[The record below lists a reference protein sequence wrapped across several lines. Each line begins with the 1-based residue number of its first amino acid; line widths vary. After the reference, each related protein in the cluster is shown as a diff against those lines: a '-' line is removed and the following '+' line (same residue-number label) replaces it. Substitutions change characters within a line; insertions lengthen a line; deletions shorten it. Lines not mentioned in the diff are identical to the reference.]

1 MLRLLALDGFGRA
14 GGGGGGSMIAWLSSR
29 ADMTSIDHGVEA
41 LGCGTG
47 PGR

>member
-14 GGGGGGSMIAWLSSR
+14 GGMIAWLSSR